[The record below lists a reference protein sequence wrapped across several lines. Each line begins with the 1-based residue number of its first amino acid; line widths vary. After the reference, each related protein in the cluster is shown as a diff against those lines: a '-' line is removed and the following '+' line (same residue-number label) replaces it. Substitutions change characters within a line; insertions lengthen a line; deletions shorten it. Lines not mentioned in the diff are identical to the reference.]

1 MKTNKWASVF
11 KTIKN
16 RLKKWMTD
24 IKASYLETKA
34 YFKEPRTQF
43 VWKKNFGIFFS
54 KLFRMIILFGL
65 CFVIVFPIIQQISM
79 ALRAPSDVNN
89 PAVVWIPE
97 NWSLMNLKI
106 SVVVLDYWN
115 ALLNTFQ
122 VSFISMIL
130 QLFSTALAGYAFSRL
145 RFRGSNIL
153 FIFVIITIVTPPQAL
168 SLAQFL
174 YFRSTGLIGK
184 QVSIYIMSGLGM
196 GIRSGIFIYIFRQFF
211 KGLPSELAES
221 AQIDGASVFRTFW
234 NIMLPNAR
242 GAIVTV
248 GLFAFVWQW
257 NDAYYVAIFDVST
270 EAFPLLTMQLINAAE
285 GMYQALFY
293 TGGLDLIGQNVWEN
307 PLFLALISNVSA
319 LLMMLPLLLM
329 YLVVQKQFVESIE
342 RTGIV
347 G

>member
-1 MKTNKWASVF
+1 MKNNRFIKWIQAQIA
-11 KTIKN
+11 T
-16 RLKKWMTD
+16 L
-24 IKASYLETKA
+24 KA
-34 YFKEPRTQF
+34 YFAAPRTKL
-43 VWKKNFGIFFS
+43 VWKKKSGDFFM
-54 KLFRMIILFGL
+54 KVIRTILLFGL
-65 CFVIVFPIIQQISM
+65 CFVILFPIIQQISM
-79 ALRAPSDVNN
+79 ALRAPEDANN
-89 PAVVWIPE
+89 PAVIWIPE

-106 SVVVLDYWN
+106 SIVVLDYWK
-115 ALLNTFQ
+115 ALINTFKL
-122 VSFISMIL
+122 SFIAMFL

-145 RFRGSNIL
+145 RFKGSNLI
-153 FIFVIITIVTPPQAL
+153 FIAVIITIVTPPQAL
-168 SLAQFL
+168 SLAQYL
-174 YFRSTGLIGK
+174 YFREISLIGK
-184 QVSIYIMSGLGM
+184 ETSIYLMSGLGM

-211 KGLPSELAES
+211 RGLPMELEES
-221 AQIDGASVFRTFW
+221 AQLDGASVFRTFW

-242 GAIVTV
+242 GALVTV

-293 TGGLDLIGQNVWEN
+293 TGGLDLVGQNVWEN

-319 LLMMLPLLLM
+319 LLMMLPLLIM
-329 YLVVQKQFVESIE
+329 YLFVQKQFVESIE